1 MTVIANGVV
10 RHGCLNG
17 VKYAKFSSEHS
28 NVVGSTETD
37 RQNEAEAI
45 MCEYFSPFVDGAQKE
60 ETRACACNNVR
71 S

>member
-1 MTVIANGVV
+1 MVIANVV
-10 RHGCLNG
+10 RHGCYLNG
-17 VKYAKFSSEHS
+17 EKFSSEYP
-28 NVVGSTETD
+28 NVVQSTENG